1 MNLEDLFT
9 AASLTESVN
18 KLPALP
24 TKVGASGL
32 FTEKGIAT
40 TTVVIDAK
48 DGRLVL
54 VPNTSRNSDPQP
66 VKAGGRTR
74 RTFTCSHLPV
84 TGQVLPV
91 DVQNLTSFGSA
102 EALTSQAEVINDVLG
117 GLKNSV
123 EATREFQRVG
133 AVRGKILDADGSV
146 IYDLF
151 EEFGVSKKSIN
162 IAFGTAATNVR
173 KACLDA
179 KRHAESKLGG
189 TLVAG
194 FRAYCGP
201 DWFDL
206 FTNHDNVK
214 AAFANYQEAADRLGG
229 DNRKGFSFAGIEFVE
244 YDATVSGQRYIPT
257 DVAQVFPVAQGVFSL
272 LNAPANYNEAVNT
285 LGKPWY
291 AKSEPRR
298 MGKGWD
304 VEVQANPLAM
314 CMVPE
319 ALVEL
324 KAA

>member
-9 AASLTESVN
+9 TASLTESVN
-18 KLPALP
+18 KLPLLP
-24 TKVGASGL
+24 SKIGASGL
-32 FTEKGIAT
+32 FMEKGIAT
-40 TTVVIDAK
+40 TTVVIDEK
-48 DGRLVL
+48 NGRLVL
-54 VPNTSRNSDPQP
+54 VPNISRASDPQP
-66 VKAGGRTR
+66 VKAGGRAR
-74 RTFTCSHLPV
+74 RTFSCAHLPL

-91 DVQNLTSFGSA
+91 DVQNLTSFGGA
-102 EALTSQAEVINDVLG
+102 EALTSQAEVINDELSR
-117 GLKNSV
+117 LKNSV
-123 EATREFQRVG
+123 DATKEFHRAG

-151 EEFGVSKKSIN
+151 DEFGVAKKSIN
-162 IAFGTAATNVR
+162 IAFGTATTNVR

-189 TLVAG
+189 TLVTG

-214 AAFANYQEAADRLGG
+214 AAFAGYQEAADRLGG
-229 DNRKGFSFAGIEFVE
+229 DNRKGFTFAGVEFIE

-257 DVAQVFPVAQGVFSL
+257 DVAQVFPVAQGVFSMF
-272 LNAPANYNEAVNT
+272 NAPANYNEAVNT
-285 LGKPWY
+285 LGKPFY
-291 AKSEPRR
+291 AKAEPRR